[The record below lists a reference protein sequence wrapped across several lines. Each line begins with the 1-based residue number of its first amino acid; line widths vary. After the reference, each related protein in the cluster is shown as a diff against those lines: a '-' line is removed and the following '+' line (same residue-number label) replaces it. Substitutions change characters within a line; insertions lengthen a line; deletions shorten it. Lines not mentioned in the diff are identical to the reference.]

1 MTTQEERPIG
11 VGPAAEAADFDDIFR
26 AHYGPLVRSLTV
38 ACGNAELAA
47 DCVEDGFER
56 AYVRWRKVSR
66 YDNPVAW
73 IRRVAINRMRDHLR
87 REERR
92 ARATERLWGD
102 ARLVDELPEPP
113 DDRLQRALAALPDQQ
128 RIAVSLHY
136 VADLSVAEIAETMS
150 LSSGAVKYHLHAGR
164 NRLRSV
170 LEPEPLADAADDATP
185 GEPDGSSSG
194 ATGPDPGT
202 TRTSSPG
209 TKR

>member
-11 VGPAAEAADFDDIFR
+11 VGPAAEAAAFDETFR
-26 AHYGPLVRSLTV
+26 AHYGPLVRSLAV
-38 ACGNAELAA
+38 ACGDADLAA
-47 DCVEDGFER
+47 DCVEDAFER
-56 AYVRWRKVSR
+56 AYVRWRKVSH

-73 IRRVAINRMRDHLR
+73 IRRVAINRLRDHLR

-102 ARLVDELPEPP
+102 ARVSVELPEPP

-128 RIAVSLHY
+128 RIAVSLFY
-136 VADLSVAEIAETMS
+136 VADLPVAEIAETMS

-170 LEPEPLADAADDATP
+170 LEPQRGTDEPDEEP
-185 GEPDGSSSG
+185 GEPGEP
-194 ATGPDPGT
+194 ATGETD
-202 TRTSSPG
+202 RTSSPG
-209 TKR
+209 TTR